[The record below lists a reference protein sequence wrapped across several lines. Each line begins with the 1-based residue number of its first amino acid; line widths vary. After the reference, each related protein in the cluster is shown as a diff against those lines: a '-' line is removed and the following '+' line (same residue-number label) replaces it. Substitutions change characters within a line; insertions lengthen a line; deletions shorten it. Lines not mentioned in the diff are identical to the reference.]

1 MPVDGAFQ
9 AMIESEFKDLPDEFR
24 KKLPKAD
31 KVFGTAPT
39 PLCATGTKGRI
50 GVFEMLPTSK
60 ELEKVIL
67 SHPIEEEIYKVAR
80 AGGMFT
86 MKEDAIIKTLQGTI
100 PFEEINTLGGEL
112 LEDPEA
118 KTA

>member
-1 MPVDGAFQ
+1 
-9 AMIESEFKDLPDEFR
+9 
-24 KKLPKAD
+24 
-31 KVFGTAPT
+31 
-39 PLCATGTKGRI
+39 
-50 GVFEMLPTSK
+50 MLPTSK

-67 SHPIEEEIYKVAR
+67 THPIEEEIYKVAR

-100 PFEEINTLGGEL
+100 PFEEINTLGGEM

-118 KTA
+118 KAT